1 MQKYYIIA
9 SGGIDSGITGLVLKT
24 TGYPVEFV
32 HFVYG
37 QRSWLAE
44 LYAIYKLSKALG
56 IPLKIFDVT
65 DLYKA
70 MDAQHTSFLMDPNAP
85 VYSGL
90 KQLKKSVA
98 AWVPGRNML
107 FATITA
113 TYAESEMLQ
122 NKDIEKAYIA
132 SGWAQLSECIVLDE
146 NQEVLTECDINGTET
161 KPITEIKPGDKLFI
175 ANCESPDE
183 ITTTVKKVAER
194 ILDQY
199 QYLRV
204 EIHYFSKRA
213 VTLKVG
219 PHHKFVKSVDNGTPV
234 YVEARDLKPGDT
246 FIDPYIQDITYKV
259 IENLTINETVPAIDL
274 YCEPVHGFYLN
285 GVYTCNSGS
294 YPDNSERFNAALE
307 KLFKFGLVKGHDI
320 QMTNVL
326 ANLMKYEEWI
336 LGKALGFPFEYTCS
350 CDNPRIIWNPEVGDD
365 IKSVLTYKELMSLIH
380 DLDSLDNLIDG
391 LELCVEC
398 GSTRNSRWAAYNA
411 GIEDP
416 RRFYESKMHP
426 EGYDPYEITF
436 KPKFKS
442 FEEAKKELPGI
453 IDRLCISEEGKQQL
467 RELLL
472 HD

>member
-1 MQKYYIIA
+1 MQKYYIVA
-9 SGGIDSGITGLVLKT
+9 SGGIDSGVTGLVLKT
-24 TGYPVEFV
+24 AGYPVEFV
-32 HFVYG
+32 HFIYG

-44 LYAIYKLSKALG
+44 LYSIYKLSKTLD
-56 IPLKIFDVT
+56 IPLKIFDIT

-70 MDAQHTSFLMDPNAP
+70 MNAQHTSFLMDPNAP
-85 VYSGL
+85 IYSGL

-113 TYAESEMLQ
+113 SYAESEMLQ
-122 NKDIEKAYIA
+122 NPDIEKAYIA

-146 NQEVLTECDINGTET
+146 DQQVLIDCDINGTES
-161 KPITEIKPGDKLFI
+161 KFIGDIKPGDLLFI
-175 ANCESPDE
+175 DGCESPDA
-183 ITTTVKKVAER
+183 TVTLVKKAVER
-194 ILDQY
+194 VLDKY
-199 QYLRV
+199 QYLRI
-204 EIHYFSKRA
+204 EINYGSHKRYT
-213 VTLKVG
+213 TLKVG
-219 PHHKFVKSVDNGTPV
+219 PQHKFVKSLDNGIPV
-234 YVEARDLKPGDT
+234 YVEARYLKPGDT
-246 FIDPYIQDITYKV
+246 FVDPYDSDVTYKV
-259 IENLTINETVPAIDL
+259 VENLTINKTTPAIDL

-307 KLFKFGLVKGHDI
+307 KLFKLGLVKGHDI
-320 QMTNVL
+320 HMTNVL

-350 CDNPRIIWNPEVGDD
+350 CDNPRIVWNPEVGDD
-365 IKSVLTYKELMSLIH
+365 IKSVSSYKELKTLIH
-380 DLDSLDNLIDG
+380 DLDSLDSLIDHI
-391 LELCVEC
+391 ELCVEC

-426 EGYDPYEITF
+426 DGFDPYEITF

-442 FEEAKKELPGI
+442 FEEAKKELPSI
-453 IDRLCISEEGKQQL
+453 IDRLCIDEEGKQQL

-472 HD
+472 